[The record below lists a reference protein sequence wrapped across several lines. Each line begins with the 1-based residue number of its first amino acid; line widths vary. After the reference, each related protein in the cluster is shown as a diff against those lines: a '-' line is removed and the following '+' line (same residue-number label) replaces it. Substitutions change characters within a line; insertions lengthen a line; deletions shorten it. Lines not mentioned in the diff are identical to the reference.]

1 MAASVTLPTPVAR
14 PLADRHGRVADDL
27 RISLTERC
35 NLRCTYCM
43 PAEGLPLAPDE
54 SLMTREEIARFTRI
68 AVRDLGVRSVRL
80 TGGEPLLRRDL
91 IEIVGDLAELDVDLS
106 LTTNAVGLANRAEAL
121 VAAGLQR
128 INVSLDTLDP
138 THAQLLSR
146 RSLLPR
152 VLEGIDAAE
161 SAGLAP
167 IKINAV
173 LMPGIN
179 DGEDAAELLE
189 WCLGRDFELRF
200 IEQMPLD
207 ADRVWDARTFV
218 PAARVREILA
228 DAGYR
233 LRPHPAPRE
242 GAPAERFE
250 VLGEDDATR
259 GTIGI
264 IASISE
270 PFCADCRRTR
280 LTSQGTIRHCLF
292 ARTET
297 DLLGPMRGGAD
308 DDAIAELWREAMWG
322 KPAGHGI
329 DENFEAPARS
339 MSQIGG

>member
-1 MAASVTLPTPVAR
+1 MSPSVVTPSAGTG
-14 PLADRHGRVADDL
+14 LLDAHGRVADDL

-43 PAEGLPLAPDE
+43 PAEGLPLAPDDA
-54 SLMTREEIARFTRI
+54 LMTRSEIARLATL
-68 AVRDLGVRSVRL
+68 AVRELGVRSIRL

-91 IEIVGDLAELDVDLS
+91 VEIVGDLAPLDVDLS
-106 LTTNAVGLANRAEAL
+106 LTTNAVGLASRAQAL
-121 VAAGLQR
+121 ADAGLER
-128 INVSLDTLDP
+128 INISLDTLDP

-161 SAGLAP
+161 AAGLTP

-173 LMPGIN
+173 LMPGVN
-179 DGEDAAELLE
+179 DGDDAVELLE

-207 ADRVWDARTFV
+207 ADRTWDHSTFV
-218 PAARVREILA
+218 TAAQVRTLLEERGVA
-228 DAGYR
+228 
-233 LRPHPAPRE
+233 LRPHPAPRD
-242 GAPAERFE
+242 GAPAERFD
-250 VLGEDDATR
+250 VYAADGTRR

-280 LTSQGTIRHCLF
+280 LTAEGTVRHCLF

-297 DLLGPMRGGAD
+297 DLLGPLRDGAG
-308 DDAIAELWREAMWG
+308 DAELAELWRTAMWG
-322 KPAGHGI
+322 KPAAHGI
-329 DENFEAPARS
+329 DASFVAPERS

>member
-1 MAASVTLPTPVAR
+1 MAETVALADPLKG

-43 PAEGLPLAPDE
+43 PAEGLPLAPDDA
-54 SLMTREEIARFTRI
+54 LMTRSEIARLATI
-68 AVRDLGVRSVRL
+68 AVRDLGVRSIRL

-91 IEIVGDLAELDVDLS
+91 VEIVGDLAPLDVDLS
-106 LTTNAVGLANRAEAL
+106 LTTNAVGLASRAQAL
-121 VAAGLQR
+121 ADAGLER
-128 INVSLDTLDP
+128 INISLDTLDP
-138 THAQLLSR
+138 AHAQLLSR

-161 SAGLAP
+161 AAGLTP

-173 LMPGIN
+173 LMPGVN
-179 DGEDAAELLE
+179 DGEDAVQLLQ
-189 WCLGRDFELRF
+189 WCLERGFELRF

-207 ADRVWDARTFV
+207 ADRTWDHSTFIT
-218 PAARVREILA
+218 AAKVRDLLEER
-228 DAGYR
+228 GVR

-242 GAPAERFE
+242 GAPAERFD
-250 VLGEDDATR
+250 VFDSQGAHQ

-280 LTSQGTIRHCLF
+280 LTAEGTVRHCLF

-297 DLLGPMRGGAD
+297 DLLGPLRQGASD
-308 DDAIAELWREAMWG
+308 DDIGAVWREAMWG
-322 KPAGHGI
+322 KPAAHGI
-329 DENFEAPARS
+329 DADFVAPERS